1 MLSSGASIKYTVEN
15 WLTPKGKSINGKG
28 ISPTIE
34 VALSDEYTNNPTDE
48 NDNQLQKAL
57 LLVSE

>member
-48 NDNQLQKAL
+48 NDNQLQEAINFL
-57 LLVSE
+57 T